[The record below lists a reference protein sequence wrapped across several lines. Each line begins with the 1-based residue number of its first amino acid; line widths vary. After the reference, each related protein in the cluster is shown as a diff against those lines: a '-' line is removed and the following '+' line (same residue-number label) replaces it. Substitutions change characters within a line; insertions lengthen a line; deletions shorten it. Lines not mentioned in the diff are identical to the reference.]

1 MLGLIPSLVLT
12 GGYKLIL
19 QKILTGDQ
27 NDLHLSLLGGLGA
40 LITCAARILFGTLSE
55 KKCFEPQ
62 DLVKFCLFF
71 EYLALGVLKLG
82 ESYGGSVLNS
92 AALIFY
98 LTTCML
104 YGSLVGLVPLVSDR
118 IFGPSSEG
126 ITSAHSH
133 LPVYLAQ
140 RSNS

>member
-1 MLGLIPSLVLT
+1 MI

-19 QKILTGDQ
+19 QKILSGDQ
-27 NDLHLSLLGGLGA
+27 KDLYLSLLGGLGA
-40 LITCAARILFGTLSE
+40 LITCAARILFGFLSD

-71 EYLALGVLKLG
+71 EYLALGVLKVG
-82 ESYGGSVLNS
+82 ESYGGNVLNS
-92 AALIFY
+92 AALSFY

-126 ITSAHSH
+126 ISSAHSH
-133 LPVYLAQ
+133 LADYLAQ
-140 RSNS
+140 RFNR